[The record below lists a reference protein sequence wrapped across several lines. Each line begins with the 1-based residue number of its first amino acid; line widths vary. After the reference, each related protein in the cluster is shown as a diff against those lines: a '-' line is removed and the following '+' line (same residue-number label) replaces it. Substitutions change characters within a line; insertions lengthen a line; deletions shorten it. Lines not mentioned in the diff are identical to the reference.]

1 VSGARIVG
9 VLLAGGSS
17 SRMGSPKAGLALGG
31 VTLAARAAA
40 TLRQA
45 VDECAPE
52 GRECIQAGGEAVPG
66 LEWPLWPDLRADGGP
81 AAGIEAALTG
91 AAPAPIVVLALDLPL
106 VPAGLLIDALDR
118 VRAGAA
124 IAAPRWQDRWHPLC
138 AAYRPAAL
146 PPLQVRLDAGDR
158 DLQGLLDELA
168 VAIEEDALRAHGDPA
183 RTLLNVNTPAD
194 LETAAALLA
203 GT

>member
-1 VSGARIVG
+1 MGSAKAAVV
-9 VLLAGGSS
+9 LAG
-17 SRMGSPKAGLALGG
+17 L
-31 VTLAARAAA
+31 TLAERTAA
-40 TLRQA
+40 TLRQV
-45 VDECAPE
+45 VDECAPQ
-52 GRECIQAGGEAVPG
+52 GRECIQAGGEAIAG
-66 LEWPLWPDLRADGGP
+66 LAWPLWPDLRDDGGP

-124 IAAPRWQDRWHPLC
+124 IAAPRWADRWHPLC
-138 AAYRPAAL
+138 AAYGPAAL
-146 PPLQVRLDAGDR
+146 PPLQVRLNAGDR

-168 VAIEEDALRAHGDPA
+168 VAIEDDALRAHGDPA

-203 GT
+203 GS